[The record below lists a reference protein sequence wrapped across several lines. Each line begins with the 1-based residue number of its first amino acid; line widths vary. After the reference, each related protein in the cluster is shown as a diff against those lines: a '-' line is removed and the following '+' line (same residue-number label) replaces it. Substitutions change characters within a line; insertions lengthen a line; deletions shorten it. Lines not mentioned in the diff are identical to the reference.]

1 MIILVT
7 TCSHRSTHHA
17 ISKALPFVRQEVYP
31 LLFARRSF
39 PRATYIFSDFD
50 RLNFWQ
56 LECAAHLYRQLS
68 AAGCRV
74 LNDPACALQRLP
86 LLRRLHRSGI
96 NSFSA
101 WPADEPEAV
110 DRFPVFI
117 RTKSAHRGNL
127 TDLLGD
133 SQAMHAELSRLVAAG
148 YPVNDLIIVEY
159 RAEPVVNE
167 VFRKYSVYRLGNRY
181 VAAPSVH
188 ERNWTAKM
196 GEDGVAGA
204 EGYAEDLITVR
215 TNPHKETLQR
225 AFEIAAID
233 YGRADFG
240 LVDGRPEIYEIN
252 TNPMMHAAGSHPF
265 ADRAE
270 ALQISA
276 EALHAGLQDLDT
288 VSGGPKI
295 RIAPPPLL
303 SKKGRR
309 YSLFPGYLWLP

>member
-1 MIILVT
+1 MIIFVT
-7 TCSHRSTHHA
+7 THSHRYTHHA
-17 ISKALPFVRQEVYP
+17 IAKALPFVRQEVYP
-31 LLFARRSF
+31 LLFARRSL
-39 PRATYIFSDFD
+39 PRATYIFSDLD

-56 LECAAHLYRQLS
+56 LACAAHVYRQLS
-68 AAGCRV
+68 AAGCHV
-74 LNDPACALQRLP
+74 LNDPASALQRLP
-86 LLRRLHRSGI
+86 LLRRLHRAGI

-127 TDLLGD
+127 TDLIGD
-133 SQAMHAELSRLVAAG
+133 SQAMYAELSRLVAAG

-159 RAEPVVNE
+159 RAEPVGNG

-215 TNPHKETLQR
+215 TNPHKEALRR

-252 TNPMMHAAGSHPF
+252 TNPMMHAAVSHPF

-270 ALQISA
+270 ALRICR
-276 EALHAGLQDLDT
+276 EALPAGFQDLDT
-288 VSGGPKI
+288 GSGGPEIK
-295 RIAPPPLL
+295 IAPADHL
-303 SKKGRR
+303 SRKGRKHR
-309 YSLFPGYLWLP
+309 LFPGYLWLP